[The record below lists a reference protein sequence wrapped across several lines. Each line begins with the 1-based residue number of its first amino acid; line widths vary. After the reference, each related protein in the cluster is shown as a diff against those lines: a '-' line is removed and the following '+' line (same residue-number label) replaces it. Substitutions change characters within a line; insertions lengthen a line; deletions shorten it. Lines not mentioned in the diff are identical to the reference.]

1 MNKQH
6 DMNRRQFLRQLGLG
20 SASAFSLMA
29 MSPFQAFGA
38 DIIRKT
44 IFQANT
50 KRKRLDSEPKTK
62 RNGLKAANTQ
72 SV

>member
-29 MSPFQAFGA
+29 MSSFQAYGA
-38 DIIRKT
+38 EQPRLPANEGDIKMTYRKQRT
-44 IFQANT
+44 SRSWA
-50 KRKRLDSEPKTK
+50 S
-62 RNGLKAANTQ
+62 A
-72 SV
+72 